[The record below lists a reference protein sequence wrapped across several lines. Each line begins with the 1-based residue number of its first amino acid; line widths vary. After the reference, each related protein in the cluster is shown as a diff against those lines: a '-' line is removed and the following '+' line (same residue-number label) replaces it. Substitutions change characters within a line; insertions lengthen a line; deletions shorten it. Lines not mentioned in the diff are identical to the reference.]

1 MSTDEFSTYD
11 AAYVLGALSPTERVA
26 YEAHLTGC
34 LSCSGA
40 VTEMAGLPGLLA
52 KVALEEVTAPPA
64 APLPET
70 LLPGL
75 LREVGARRR
84 RRRRVAALSA
94 AAAAVV
100 IAVGAGVLG
109 SSLASEGQSARTPV
123 AAAAAPRRDLV
134 AVVPS
139 PVTASV
145 AMVPMGWG
153 TRLDLSCGYY
163 TEPGSGSA
171 TPREYTL
178 VVHNR
183 TGRSQQVAAWLAPP
197 GKRLSLTA
205 ASSWHPQDIADVEV
219 QTPSGM
225 ALLRLPN

>member
-1 MSTDEFSTYD
+1 MSTDEFTTYD

-34 LSCSGA
+34 PSCSGA
-40 VTEMAGLPGLLA
+40 VTELAGLPGLLA
-52 KVALEEVTAPPA
+52 KVPLEEVTAPPA

-109 SSLASEGQSARTPV
+109 SSLASDGQSAADAGGRRRG
-123 AAAAAPRRDLV
+123 AP
-134 AVVPS
+134 S
-139 PVTASV
+139 
-145 AMVPMGWG
+145 
-153 TRLDLSCGYY
+153 
-163 TEPGSGSA
+163 
-171 TPREYTL
+171 
-178 VVHNR
+178 
-183 TGRSQQVAAWLAPP
+183 
-197 GKRLSLTA
+197 
-205 ASSWHPQDIADVEV
+205 
-219 QTPSGM
+219 
-225 ALLRLPN
+225 